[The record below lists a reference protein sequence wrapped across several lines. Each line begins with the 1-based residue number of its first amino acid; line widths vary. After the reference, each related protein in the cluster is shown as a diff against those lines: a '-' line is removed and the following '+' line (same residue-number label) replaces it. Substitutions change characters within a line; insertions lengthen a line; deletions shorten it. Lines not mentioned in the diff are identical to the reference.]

1 MRNHIV
7 VNLCH
12 QIIRWKFVES
22 SCSQGVYIF
31 LDEITEFVMLPNSIN
46 LNTMYIQQYMYV
58 NIYVIFLLLLPLN
71 AHSFLYFGYR
81 TDIIYRLVSQL
92 SERLKLWVQFFF
104 LLSLLLNANFIV
116 SQIFLHFSQYQDL
129 LFISI
134 KQTQWNFP
142 CTPFCMCLCARGEIA
157 WPLQRLKLIVLSVK
171 ALAKIQLTI

>member
-71 AHSFLYFGYR
+71 AHSFLYFAYR
-81 TDIIYRLVSQL
+81 TDIIYRLISQL
-92 SERLKLWVQFFF
+92 SERLKL
-104 LLSLLLNANFIV
+104 
-116 SQIFLHFSQYQDL
+116 
-129 LFISI
+129 
-134 KQTQWNFP
+134 
-142 CTPFCMCLCARGEIA
+142 
-157 WPLQRLKLIVLSVK
+157 
-171 ALAKIQLTI
+171 